1 MSTNYFDRIEN
12 NNENHIYTGKFV
24 QQNEF
29 AAINHLPVNL
39 GTVQSLFYNM
49 AGAKRNGAT
58 TFFELVHN
66 WVNTF
71 Y

>member
-1 MSTNYFDRIEN
+1 MLGAK
-12 NNENHIYTGKFV
+12 NEQVPSLRCQVATKISSALV
-24 QQNEF
+24 IS
-29 AAINHLPVNL
+29 AARGIL
-39 GTVQSLFYNM
+39 GTVQSLLYNM

-58 TFFELVHN
+58 AFFELVHN

>member
-1 MSTNYFDRIEN
+1 MIMSIAHDLVRDSA
-12 NNENHIYTGKFV
+12 KF
-24 QQNEF
+24 
-29 AAINHLPVNL
+29 
-39 GTVQSLFYNM
+39 NM
-49 AGAKRNGAT
+49 AGAKRNGAI